1 MKTEEKIL
9 RLIDLTALDG
19 SDTSAR
25 IEDLCKKAQEYH
37 TAAVCVYPYYV
48 PLAKKLLTAT
58 PVRVACVAG
67 GFPASQTPLSIK
79 TLEVEYCVK
88 NGTDEVDIVIPI
100 GGFLEGDKQRV
111 IDEVKTLKKA
121 CGEKHL
127 KVILET
133 GALGTPEKIRTAS
146 LLAIE
151 GGADFIK
158 TSTGKIPVAAT
169 IEAARVMV
177 EVIKEHYEKTGKYIG
192 FKPAGGISTFEEAL
206 PYYELVESV
215 LGEAWLTPDLFRFG
229 ASRLATDL
237 AARIL

>member
-9 RLIDLTALDG
+9 HLIDLTALDG

-25 IEDLCKKAQEYH
+25 IEDLCKKAQEYR

-48 PLAKKLLTAT
+48 PLAKKLLDTT
-58 PVRVACVAG
+58 SVHVACVAG

-79 TLEVEYCVK
+79 NIEVEFCVQS
-88 NGTDEVDIVIPI
+88 GADEVDIVIPI
-100 GGFLEGDKQRV
+100 GGFLEGDEQRV
-111 IDEVKTLKKA
+111 ISEVKMLKKA
-121 CGEKHL
+121 CGDKHL

-133 GALGTPEKIRTAS
+133 GALKTPEKIRTAS

-169 IEAARVMV
+169 IEAAQVMIN
-177 EVIKEHYEKTGKYIG
+177 VIKEHYEKTGKRIG

-206 PYYELVESV
+206 PYYELVERV
-215 LGEAWLTPDLFRFG
+215 LGEEWLTSNLFRFG
-229 ASRLATDL
+229 ASRLADDL
-237 AARIL
+237 AKRL

>member
-9 RLIDLTALDG
+9 RLIDLTALDVT
-19 SDTSAR
+19 DTSAR
-25 IEDLCKKAQEYH
+25 IEDLCKKAQQYN

-48 PLAKKLLTAT
+48 PLAKKLLNTT
-58 PVRVACVAG
+58 SVHIACVAG
-67 GFPASQTPLSIK
+67 GFPASQTPLSVK
-79 TLEVEYCVK
+79 TLEVEYCVQS
-88 NGTDEVDIVIPI
+88 GADEVDIVIPV
-100 GGFLEGDKQRV
+100 GGLLEGDEQRV
-111 IDEVKTLKKA
+111 LNEVKTLKKA
-121 CGEKHL
+121 CGKKHL

-133 GALGTPEKIRTAS
+133 GAFKTPEKIRTAS

-177 EVIKEHYEKTGKYIG
+177 YVIKEHYEKTGKRIG

-215 LGEAWLTPDLFRFG
+215 LGEAWLTSDLFRFG
-229 ASRLATDL
+229 ASRLAEDL
-237 AARIL
+237 AKRL

>member
-9 RLIDLTALDG
+9 HLIDLTALDG

-25 IEDLCKKAQEYH
+25 IEDLCKKAQEYR

-48 PLAKKLLTAT
+48 PLAKKLLDTT
-58 PVRVACVAG
+58 SVRIACVAG

-79 TLEVEYCVK
+79 NIEVEYCVQY
-88 NGTDEVDIVIPI
+88 GADEVDIVIPI
-100 GGFLEGDKQRV
+100 GGLLEGDEQRV
-111 IDEVKTLKKA
+111 LNEVKMLKKA
-121 CGEKHL
+121 CGKKHL

-133 GALGTPEKIRTAS
+133 GALKTPEKIRTAS

-158 TSTGKIPVAAT
+158 TSTGKIPIAAT

-177 EVIKEHYEKTGKYIG
+177 DVIKEHYEKTGTRIG

-206 PYYELVESV
+206 PYYELVERV
-215 LGEAWLTPDLFRFG
+215 LGEAWLTADLFRFG
-229 ASRLATDL
+229 ASRLAEDL
-237 AARIL
+237 ARRL